1 MFVAKPY
8 LETGGMYVPRQTY
21 IPGNWRYVCSS
32 GHIHTSNEEVYM
44 FLENER
50 RARSA
55 GNVHAWKT
63 QVCMFHGKHRCV
75 ETINM
80 YVPGKLEACMFLGKH
95 AYLILRG
102 MCVRLSWK
110 TEVCMYSER
119 HILRESWE
127 TDYRYNRD
135 RGTHASGH
143 ICTWNR
149 RKHNA
154 LVPGPCRWVCA
165 WETWNHFHTTRLQRC
180 CSTCHWCKSC
190 RQFQT
195 KSQKGTFL
203 SLKETLFCEAY
214 AYLKIGAAS
223 FTHDLHSHIHI
234 NIFHWREPV
243 FKIQMLK
250 NQKKSIPKVKVKKQ
264 TRKFQKVNK
273 KQFAQIRLSI
283 I

>member
-1 MFVAKPY
+1 MKSKH
-8 LETGGMYVPRQTY
+8 ETKK
-21 IPGNWRYVCSS
+21 
-32 GHIHTSNEEVYM
+32 NEKINEKN
-44 FLENER
+44 EKQKRNER
-50 RARSA
+50 
-55 GNVHAWKT
+55 N
-63 QVCMFHGKHRCV
+63 
-75 ETINM
+75 
-80 YVPGKLEACMFLGKH
+80 
-95 AYLILRG
+95 
-102 MCVRLSWK
+102 
-110 TEVCMYSER
+110 ER

-243 FKIQMLK
+243 FKIQRLK

-283 I
+283 IWFSVFLLLMFLLFSVVCVFWDFFLPFSSGWLFCVFLTFSSCLIFLFFPFVDLSVLFIYFLLFRAVVYGWLFWCVSTFLFYVFVIF